1 MFLRRRESRLH
12 HRRAMTRPPAPRTFA
27 FLFVC
32 QSGELEVKAALLAAS
47 LRRNLRVQAELI
59 ACVPE
64 PAERWGTISEPTRA
78 LLAKL
83 GVRIAPIR
91 NEVAD
96 DYPIGNKISCLRV
109 PCDADKLVFVD
120 SDVLCVGEFRDEPR
134 FDLPFHAKPAD
145 VATFAD
151 RAAWKRAF
159 SACGVPF
166 HDARVAASVYGDL
179 QLTYFNSGWVCVDR
193 KAGLGD
199 VWLDACR
206 RIDAKWR
213 VPKKRPH
220 LDQIA
225 LPVAIRKLGLTADVL
240 DNRYNFPAHRIPL
253 DPARL
258 PWFAHYHRPEVIR
271 REPVLADLVRD
282 VCRAEPLLEALLATR
297 PEWAKILRPAR
308 RALAS
313 ATAAT
318 PDLLIT
324 GIPRSGTSYLCNL
337 IHRYDNCVVVNEP
350 DDVFH
355 FIRHEPVPW
364 GVVAWFRDRRRD
376 VVEGVPIKNKLREGK
391 VTDDTVTANDRVE
404 YVPKVRTDDFVLGAK
419 SPLGFLA
426 RLADLRRVMP
436 GAPVAACV
444 RDPVDTI
451 ASWKDSFEHLA
462 KADVAEQ
469 KVGGLKE
476 RFLTAQRRR
485 RLESIAEIDSAAWR
499 RAAWWRYLA
508 ECILEAGP
516 GVQIV
521 RYRTLVESPEAV
533 LDPLLRGLARGEPAE
548 TVGPSKIRSAKRS
561 NLDAEDLAAIRALCR
576 EPAEALGVWEETA

>member
-1 MFLRRRESRLH
+1 
-12 HRRAMTRPPAPRTFA
+12 MTRPAAPRTFA

-47 LRRNLRVQAELI
+47 LRRNARVKSELI

-64 PAERWGTISEPTRA
+64 PAERWGVLADTTRD
-78 LLAKL
+78 LLKKL

-96 DYPIGNKISCLRV
+96 DYPIGNKVSCLRV

-120 SDVLCVGEFRDEPR
+120 SDVLCTSEFRDEPR
-134 FDLPFHAKPAD
+134 FALPFHAKPAD
-145 VATFAD
+145 VATFSD

-179 QLTYFNSGWVCVDR
+179 QLTYYNSGWVCVDR
-193 KAGLGD
+193 TAGLGD
-199 VWLDACR
+199 AWLDACR
-206 RIDAKWR
+206 RIDARWG

-225 LPVAIRKLGLTADVL
+225 LPVAVRKLGLAADVL
-240 DNRYNFPAHRIPL
+240 DGRYNFPAHRVPL
-253 DPARL
+253 DATRP
-258 PWFAHYHRPEVIR
+258 PYFAHYHRPEVIR
-271 REPVLADLVRD
+271 REPLLGDLVRD
-282 VCRAEPLLEALLATR
+282 LCRAEPLLDALLRRHA
-297 PEWAKILRPAR
+297 EWEKILRPPKR
-308 RALAS
+308 MHP
-313 ATAAT
+313 TPTT

-337 IHRYDNCVVVNEP
+337 IHRFDNCVVVNEP

-355 FIRHEPVPW
+355 FIRHESVPW

-376 VVEGVPIKNKLREGK
+376 VIEGVPIKNKLREGR
-391 VTDDTVTANDRVE
+391 VTDDTVHANDRVE

-436 GAPVAACV
+436 GVPVAACV
-444 RDPVDTI
+444 RDPFDTI

-485 RLESIAEIDSAAWR
+485 RLEAIADVESASWR

-508 ECILEAGP
+508 ECVLEAGP

-521 RYRTLVESPEAV
+521 RYRTLIEQPEQV
-533 LDPLLRGLARGEPAE
+533 IDPLLRGLPRGEPAE
-548 TVGPSKIRSAKRS
+548 IIGPSRVRADKRS

-576 EPAEALGVWEETA
+576 EPAEALGVWEEP